1 MDPKIYEAVE
11 KFMAERNPKNI
22 DEANEML
29 QEFVKLYNDNE
40 LNYEESPAVQA
51 YELVERA
58 NDAKSKKER
67 VKLAKK
73 ALEIYPDCLEAKL
86 ILVFEN
92 DSHIIIFKELAT
104 IIEEEKN
111 RLKKEG
117 FFSKNN
123 IGDFY
128 VIFETRPYITTL
140 HTLAC
145 LYASAG
151 MINKAIEV
159 SKEILRLNKS
169 DNTGTRY
176 LLMGLYAYKEEINN
190 MNKLFNVYKEE
201 CLFMLFPYLV
211 YYFKQGNMAKALSYL
226 DRIKKV
232 NKNFVKYFKDDM
244 DIEPNMP
251 DIYSPGDMSEVE
263 AVMEELEFLFLSTPG
278 ITELILN
285 ESKYI

>member
-1 MDPKIYEAVE
+1 MDPKLYEAVE

-22 DEANEML
+22 DEANAML
-29 QEFVKLYNDNE
+29 QEFVKLYNDNK

-73 ALEIYPDCLEAKL
+73 ALKIYPDCLEAKL

-92 DSHIIIFKELAT
+92 DSHIIIFKELAA

-117 FFSKNN
+117 FFSKNS

-128 VIFETRPYITTL
+128 AIFETRPYISAL

-145 LYASAG
+145 LYANVG

-159 SKEILRLNKS
+159 SKEILRLDKS

-232 NKNFVKYFKDDM
+232 NKNFVKYFKDETN
-244 DIEPNMP
+244 IEPNMP
-251 DIYSPGDMSEVE
+251 DIYLPGDMSEVE
-263 AVMEELEFLFLSTPG
+263 VVMTELEFLFLSTPV

-285 ESKYI
+285 ESKYR

>member
-40 LNYEESPAVQA
+40 LNYEDSPAVQA

-92 DSHIIIFKELAT
+92 DSHIIIFKELAA

-123 IGDFY
+123 IGNFY
-128 VIFETRPYITTL
+128 VIFETRPYITAL
-140 HTLAC
+140 YTLAC

-151 MINKAIEV
+151 MINRAIEV

-190 MNKLFNVYKEE
+190 MNKLFGVYREE

-232 NKNFVKYFKDDM
+232 NKNFVKYFKDEM